1 MKSYQYAGPAFT
13 APRSHPWDGAV
24 DDPSAR
30 HLDLVAE
37 PALIRTALE
46 DFVPWQ
52 HEPAIARFFDL
63 VAWINGPTSPLI
75 SNDCAFTGPHRD
87 HGMAVAAPVLCT
99 GRVMV
104 LFRDLAQNLDDA
116 RLADLTERLHRR
128 LAARDQVFAGGAIGT
143 TRIPVHYRTLP
154 GPAEA
159 QRGAQLMLSF
169 WAWGPRDDAAL
180 AHLGRVLVNLDRA
193 LREACAGLDAPSA

>member
-1 MKSYQYAGPAFT
+1 MRSLQYAGPAFT

-24 DDPSAR
+24 DDPAAR
-30 HLDLVAE
+30 YVDLVAE

-52 HEPAIARFFDL
+52 HHPAIEQFYAL
-63 VAWINGPTSPLI
+63 VEWINGPTSGLM
-75 SNDCAFTGPHRD
+75 SNDCAFTGPQAD
-87 HGMAVAAPVLCT
+87 HGAAVAKRLGCT

-104 LFRDLAQNLDDA
+104 LFRDLARNLDDA
-116 RLADLTERLHRR
+116 ALEELTERVHRR
-128 LAARDQVFAGGAIGT
+128 LAARDQSFVWGAVGT
-143 TRIPVHYRTLP
+143 TRIAVHFRTLP

-169 WAWGPRDDAAL
+169 WAWGSTEDETL
-180 AHLGRVLVNLDRA
+180 LHLRRVLGNLDRA
-193 LREACAGLDAPSA
+193 LREATAPAT